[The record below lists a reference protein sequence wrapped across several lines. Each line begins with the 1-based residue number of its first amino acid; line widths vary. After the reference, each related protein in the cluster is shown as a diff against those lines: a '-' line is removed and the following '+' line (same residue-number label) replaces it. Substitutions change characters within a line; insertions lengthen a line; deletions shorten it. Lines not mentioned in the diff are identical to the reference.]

1 MEPAAEDLSQGRI
14 REIYED
20 FVNCRLDRLSAVFDN
35 DIDFLSHAPTDL
47 FPYLGRHRGWAD
59 VSKAI
64 SQIHEH
70 LEVVYF
76 WPLSILIDRNNAAL
90 TVFVSIRQRSNG
102 KQADFLAA
110 HFLKFRN
117 GRIVEFCG
125 IIDSLETVRQLEQR
139 PIKTE

>member
-1 MEPAAEDLSQGRI
+1 MKSSTETLSQGRI

-20 FVNCRLDRLSAVFDN
+20 FVLCRLDRLSEVFDK
-35 DIDFLSHAPTDL
+35 DIDFLSHAPSDV
-47 FPYLGRHRGWAD
+47 FPYLGRRRGWAE

-76 WPLSILIDRNNAAL
+76 WPLSILLDRNNAAL
-90 TVFVSIRQRSNG
+90 TVFVSIRQRSSG
-102 KQADFLAA
+102 KQANFLAA

-117 GRIVEFCG
+117 GRVVEFCG

-139 PIKTE
+139 SIKEN